1 MTERDSPE
9 QTMRGQYAG
18 FVSRFIAY
26 AIDLAIVVVAQFT
39 ILFGI
44 QVALSLF
51 GLTNIVDQAFSSA
64 DATTIWGTV
73 LRWVVLFVG
82 GLAFFGVY
90 LVFCWSVF
98 DKTIGQAL
106 LGLLVVRTDGGH
118 ITLWVAVKRAIGY
131 YISFVALLV
140 GYLWVLI
147 DDRRQGWHDK
157 LAGTLVIYDWD
168 ARLGRRLLQIEAQQA
183 TQLDET
189 GDQQI
194 TDIDAEKVTTGPTP
208 ASSYITDRN

>member
-1 MTERDSPE
+1 
-9 QTMRGQYAG
+9 MRGQYAG

-44 QVALSLF
+44 QIALSLF

-64 DATTIWGTV
+64 DATTVWGTV

-90 LVFCWSVF
+90 LVFCWSIF

-118 ITLWVAVKRAIGY
+118 ITVWVAIKRAIGY
-131 YISFVALLV
+131 YISFVALLA
-140 GYLWVLI
+140 GYFWVLI

-168 ARLGRRLLQIEAQQA
+168 ARLGRRLLEIEAREA
-183 TQLDET
+183 AGLDEI
-189 GDQQI
+189 GDQVAG
-194 TDIDAEKVTTGPTP
+194 IDAENVTAGATSAPSTN
-208 ASSYITDRN
+208 IDRN

>member
-1 MTERDSPE
+1 
-9 QTMRGQYAG
+9 MRGQYAG

-26 AIDLAIVVVAQFT
+26 AIDLIIVVLAQFT

-44 QVALSLF
+44 QVALNLF
-51 GLTNIVDQAFSSA
+51 GLDGIVEQVFSGSTE
-64 DATTIWGTV
+64 TTTVWGTV

-82 GLAFFGVY
+82 GIAFFGVY
-90 LVFCWSVF
+90 LVFMWSIF

-118 ITLWVAVKRAIGY
+118 ITIWVAIKRAVGY
-131 YISFVALLV
+131 YISFLPLLA
-140 GYLWVLI
+140 GYFWVLI

-168 ARLGRRLLQIEAQQA
+168 ARLGRRLLERQAQEAA
-183 TQLDET
+183 RLDEASDQLLGQHDEQQLT
-189 GDQQI
+189 GA
-194 TDIDAEKVTTGPTP
+194 TV
-208 ASSYITDRN
+208 SSRMVDSN